1 LTKATLTAGANITI
15 TNSAGGIT
23 IAATGGGGS
32 GTVTSVS
39 GTGTVNGLTL
49 TGTVTTSGS
58 LTLGGT
64 LDLSSP
70 PAIGG
75 TTAAAGS
82 FTTLSASST
91 VTLSGGTANGVTY
104 LNGSKVLTSGSA
116 LVFDGTNLGV
126 GTSSPTDKLQVGAFS
141 GNNVITI
148 GAGTTGNSSLYFGD
162 GTGADRYRG
171 YINYTH
177 TNDTMEFATSGSEG
191 MRLTSTGLG
200 IGTSSP
206 STKLTIGNGGTGG
219 VASGGL
225 GVFLSRGNTTNF
237 YEAFDGTKSFI
248 AGSDDSQSFAK
259 VGTLSQHT
267 IALVAGNGSGSLY
280 LNTSGNLGLGV
291 TPSAWSTLLGLQ
303 VKNAALSGFSN
314 SAYVSANAFYN
325 GSAWT
330 YIATGAANRYQQD
343 SGGHQ
348 WYQAASG
355 TAGTAIT
362 FTQAMTLTA
371 GGRLGIGQ
379 TSPGVPLSVQG
390 QSEAWQIGFNT
401 ASGTSGALIGSPAAN
416 VLAFGDWSGTERARI
431 DSSGNLLVGATS
443 TSFSEKFN
451 STQSAN
457 QKAGLFFNT
466 NASFTNYVLNL
477 RASRNTTNSSY
488 GFLQCSRD
496 GAADVLF
503 IYDSGNVVNANNSY
517 GAISDAKLKEN
528 IADASPKL
536 ADLMQVK
543 VRNYNLIGETT
554 KQLGVVAQELETVF
568 PSMVDETSDR
578 DAEGNVL
585 ETTTKSVK
593 YSVFVPMLIKAL
605 QEQQALITQ
614 LQADV
619 ATLKGN

>member
-1 LTKATLTAGANITI
+1 
-15 TNSAGGIT
+15 
-23 IAATGGGGS
+23 
-32 GTVTSVS
+32 
-39 GTGTVNGLTL
+39 
-49 TGTVTTSGS
+49 
-58 LTLGGT
+58 
-64 LDLSSP
+64 
-70 PAIGG
+70 
-75 TTAAAGS
+75 
-82 FTTLSASST
+82 
-91 VTLSGGTANGVTY
+91 
-104 LNGSKVLTSGSA
+104 
-116 LVFDGTNLGV
+116 
-126 GTSSPTDKLQVGAFS
+126 
-141 GNNVITI
+141 
-148 GAGTTGNSSLYFGD
+148 
-162 GTGADRYRG
+162 
-171 YINYTH
+171 
-177 TNDTMEFATSGSEG
+177 

-206 STKLTIGNGGTGG
+206 ATKLAVAGGISGT
-219 VASGGL
+219 AAINISGGGW
-225 GVFLSRGNTTNF
+225 GVLPYVANS
-237 YEAFDGTKSFI
+237 
-248 AGSDDSQSFAK
+248 
-259 VGTLSQHT
+259 
-267 IALVAGNGSGSLY
+267 LVIDNNSGE
-280 LNTSGNLGLGV
+280 TR
-291 TPSAWSTLLGLQ
+291 
-303 VKNAALSGFSN
+303 F
-314 SAYVSANAFYN
+314 F
-325 GSAWT
+325 
-330 YIATGAANRYQQD
+330 ATGADATTDGSFLFYTSQTDGGAN
-343 SGGHQ
+343 
-348 WYQAASG
+348 
-355 TAGTAIT
+355 
-362 FTQAMTLTA
+362 
-371 GGRLGIGQ
+371 
-379 TSPGVPLSVQG
+379 
-390 QSEAWQIGFNT
+390 
-401 ASGTSGALIGSPAAN
+401 
-416 VLAFGDWSGTERARI
+416 ERARI

-605 QEQQALITQ
+605 QEQQAIIES
-614 LQADV
+614 
-619 ATLKGN
+619 LKARLDAANI